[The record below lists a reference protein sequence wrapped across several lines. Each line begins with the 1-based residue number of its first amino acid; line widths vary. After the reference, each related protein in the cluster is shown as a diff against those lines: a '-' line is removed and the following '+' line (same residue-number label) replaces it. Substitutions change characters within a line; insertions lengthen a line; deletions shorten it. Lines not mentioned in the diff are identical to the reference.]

1 MEPRLNRANFEDSS
15 DFDFFSQYGIVVF
28 SKERDEFIRV
38 SPFNFVAFALCVV
51 GSPLTIVGILA
62 STGVLIDASGTCV

>member
-15 DFDFFSQYGIVVF
+15 DFNFFPQYGIVVF

-38 SPFNFVAFALCVV
+38 SPFNFVAVALCVV
-51 GSPLTIVGILA
+51 S
-62 STGVLIDASGTCV
+62 

>member
-15 DFDFFSQYGIVVF
+15 DFDFFPQYGIVVF

-38 SPFNFVAFALCVV
+38 SPSNFVAVALCVV
-51 GSPLTIVGILA
+51 SSPGSPLAIVGILA
-62 STGVLIDASGTCV
+62 SIGS